1 MGPMD
6 AVSTGVKL
14 MQLRKTKSKNSFLSR
29 KKLRSSACAAVM
41 VGALFTTGGL
51 LAAGGASAAEDVTSS
66 PQTSDV
72 ERWVVPQTMQ
82 GGEHW
87 TPERMRAATPGDVLV
102 RDNVA
107 AEVANGRSESPAVGS
122 PSAVPAQSAEGQV
135 TTAAAQEAP
144 IDHIGKVF
152 FTLQGT
158 DYVCSGNAISAVNE
172 NTIATAGHCLN
183 AGPGVFASRLT
194 FVPAYENGAAPF
206 GQWAATELYAPTQW
220 TSGGDITYDTGFAV
234 VASPT
239 GSTLSDTV
247 GASGA
252 SFNNARGLSYTAYGY
267 PAAAPFTGGT
277 LQSCTGTATADPY
290 GQSESQGIP
299 CDMTGG
305 SSGGPWFIGSGSG
318 GLQNSVNSF
327 GYSNVPNTM
336 FGPYWGSVIENVY
349 GAASA

>member
-1 MGPMD
+1 M
-6 AVSTGVKL
+6 
-14 MQLRKTKSKNSFLSR
+14 
-29 KKLRSSACAAVM
+29 
-41 VGALFTTGGL
+41 GALFATGGL
-51 LAAGGASAAEDVTSS
+51 LAAGGASAADGATGS
-66 PQTSDV
+66 PETSDV
-72 ERWVVPQTMQ
+72 ERWVVPQTLQ
-82 GGEHW
+82 GGEYW

-107 AEVANGRSESPAVGS
+107 AESGAAASKSPAGGS
-122 PSAVPAQSAEGQV
+122 PSEVPAQSADRQV
-135 TTAAAQEAP
+135 APAAAQEAP

-158 DYVCSGNAISAVNE
+158 DYVCSGNAIAAANE

-183 AGPGVFASRLT
+183 AGPGAFASRLT

-206 GQWAATELYAPTQW
+206 GQWDATELYAPTQW
-220 TSGGDITYDTGFAV
+220 SSGGDITYDTGFAI

-252 SFNNARGLSYTAYGY
+252 SFNSGRGLNYTAYGY
-267 PAAAPFTGGT
+267 PAGAPFNGET
-277 LQSCTGTATADPY
+277 LQSCTGSATADPY

-305 SSGGPWFIGSGSG
+305 SSGGPWFVGGGAG

-327 GYSNVPNTM
+327 GYNNVPDTM

-349 GAASA
+349 DAASA